1 MDNIRGKTIAITG
14 AARGI
19 GYATAKAL
27 LARGARVVIGD
38 RDVAFQESAVA
49 DLTKLG
55 QVSGY
60 PLDVT
65 DRESFATF
73 LDKARTD
80 GGGHIDVLI
89 NNAGVMPIGPFLEQ
103 SEQAIRSSIEVNLYG
118 VITGCQLAL
127 PDMIARRSGHIINI
141 ASLSGLIP
149 VPGQVVYVGAKFGV
163 VGLSAALADEVA
175 PHGVDVSV
183 IMPPFTNTELI
194 SGTKIRRRHQA
205 GRARGHRGSGRQD
218 PGQAENP
225 CLRAHSAAFHR
236 TGRADARPARPPV
249 AQQATRPRHRVPDLR
264 PHRSAGLRAARAGRS
279 GRRGIVRSGSASI
292 ASIRVE
298 ELVGRQPLIVG
309 GPDEDD
315 VHELSVLG
323 HVHPDRR
330 HRFEALAD
338 LGTRRRIEPDDELL
352 VGLVVVESPTALDD
366 SGVEALQTLDELDA
380 VGPSRPEPLR
390 VSSSASRV
398 ARRLSRRALFASVF
412 LDT

>member
-1 MDNIRGKTIAITG
+1 MDNITGKTIAITG

-19 GYATAKAL
+19 GFATAKAL

-55 QVSGY
+55 PVSGY

-118 VITGCQLAL
+118 VIAGCQLAL

-194 SGTKIRRRHQA
+194 SGTT
-205 GRARGHRGSGRQD
+205 SGGTIKPVEPED
-218 PGQAENP
+218 IAAAVIKTLAEAENP
-225 CLRAHSAAFHR
+225 CLRADSAALHR
-236 TGRADARPARPPV
+236 PGRTDARPARPAL
-249 AQQATRPRHRVPDLR
+249 AQQASRPRQRVPDLR
-264 PHRSAGLRAARAGRS
+264 PRQAAELRAARAVGS
-279 GRRGIVRSGSASI
+279 GRRG
-292 ASIRVE
+292 
-298 ELVGRQPLIVG
+298 
-309 GPDEDD
+309 
-315 VHELSVLG
+315 
-323 HVHPDRR
+323 
-330 HRFEALAD
+330 
-338 LGTRRRIEPDDELL
+338 
-352 VGLVVVESPTALDD
+352 
-366 SGVEALQTLDELDA
+366 
-380 VGPSRPEPLR
+380 
-390 VSSSASRV
+390 V
-398 ARRLSRRALFASVF
+398 AER
-412 LDT
+412 